1 MEGDQQGRGATVRRS
16 WGKPTGHTV
25 STVSKIFPLIGPVLA
40 APTSTAP
47 TATSRAATTAT
58 SRAATT
64 TASTIVCLFGAGH
77 THNAPSLVPRFHDQ
91 HDDNYGSTDSTTA
104 TATATT
110 SESVGARSDLH

>member
-47 TATSRAATTAT
+47 TAT